1 MATLADLIVAIGVD
15 NSGVDK
21 GTKDTRTKFERTW
34 DKVRATAAVAGA
46 AIGTALAAGL
56 IKSLQVEAGA
66 DLLAAQLRLDPDQQA
81 TAGRIAGD
89 LWAQGLGEGVA
100 DVRGTFAA
108 VFREVG
114 DIGEAELGR
123 VTEHAQRFSDVFG
136 TDAALA
142 VKAAGALVKND
153 LAPDMVSAFDTLTAA
168 AQEINIPADEL
179 LDNLNEYA
187 EPLASIGLDGP
198 QSIGLLN
205 AALDAGVRNTDKALD
220 AVKEFSIR
228 AIDGSEST
236 AKAYESLGLDA
247 DDMAARIAAGGPAA
261 AEATS
266 QIIQSLMSMQ
276 DPVAQDAAGVALF
289 GTMWED
295 LGPKAIGALD
305 PMAAGMLDVSGRSA
319 ELDSAF
325 DNNATRLE
333 SWKRRAE
340 QMLVAAATAPAA
352 LGGAGA
358 AVTGFGALAL
368 SSGADLGGLALAAQG
383 LGRVVGRLR
392 IGAAAAAIGKFGLSA
407 LKATGRIIALTA
419 ATVAHRVASM
429 AVRAATIAWTAV
441 QWLLNVA
448 LTANPIGIIIVA
460 IAALIA
466 IIVLIATK
474 TTWFQ
479 DLWNAIWGVIG
490 EPVKAVWN
498 WIKKNWPLLL
508 AIITGP
514 IGLAVLFIVKNWDK
528 IVSAFKAAV
537 KFVKDA
543 WRAGIDWVMGKARKL
558 GEFIL
563 DIPGRI
569 KSGFSRLKD
578 IILAP
583 FRAAFNAV
591 SRAWNSTIGSL
602 SWSVPSWVPGIGGNT
617 ISAPR
622 LPEFHR
628 GGVMPGSGE
637 GLAVLQGGEG
647 VFTREQMAALGG
659 LGGTT
664 VIELRGDGTRA
675 ADLLVELIR
684 ESVRV
689 RGRGSV
695 EVAFSR

>member
-1 MATLADLIVAIGVD
+1 
-15 NSGVDK
+15 
-21 GTKDTRTKFERTW
+21 
-34 DKVRATAAVAGA
+34 
-46 AIGTALAAGL
+46 
-56 IKSLQVEAGA
+56 
-66 DLLAAQLRLDPDQQA
+66 
-81 TAGRIAGD
+81 
-89 LWAQGLGEGVA
+89 
-100 DVRGTFAA
+100 
-108 VFREVG
+108 
-114 DIGEAELGR
+114 
-123 VTEHAQRFSDVFG
+123 
-136 TDAALA
+136 
-142 VKAAGALVKND
+142 AAGALVKND

-368 SSGADLGGLALAAQG
+368 SAGADLGGLALGAPGAGRGGGRLRVRGRAGADLGGLALAAQG

-637 GLAVLQGGEG
+637 GLAVLQGGE
-647 VFTREQMAALGG
+647 
-659 LGGTT
+659 
-664 VIELRGDGTRA
+664 
-675 ADLLVELIR
+675 
-684 ESVRV
+684 
-689 RGRGSV
+689 
-695 EVAFSR
+695 